1 MPTLSVALAGATL
14 VSFTT
19 FSSAQA
25 AQITLSNYEIP
36 ENLIWHDTS
45 GTFDRP
51 NIFFNEPT
59 DTIQISGQTVLGEE
73 STYEAR
79 IYFPTNGGAGG
90 RVFNEWKGSLEDK
103 TLYAGPGGLAGFN
116 WPLYPGVALGSGT
129 PLVPNTWHHIAFVQ
143 GGGTQRLYLN
153 GQIVGTRPA
162 AGDIGDSDGGGFVGA
177 IFRDGGIAP
186 SFIGHLD
193 TLRVSNVARY
203 SGDSFEA
210 PTGDLL
216 SDSNTQILYN
226 FNLDDYYQQD
236 GSTWVSDLS
245 GNGRN
250 GRLSTGFNGASSPNM
265 VIPNTEELQS
275 VPEPTSALGLLA
287 FGAACASSRLLRKGQ
302 QKSQRQLRGTYR
314 RSPLGVAQK

>member
-1 MPTLSVALAGATL
+1 MNTMPTLSVAIAGATL

-25 AQITLSNYEIP
+25 AQVTLSNYNIP
-36 ENLIWHDTS
+36 QNLILFDTS

-59 DTIQISGQTVLGEE
+59 DTIQISGQTVLAEE

-90 RVFNEWKGSLEDK
+90 RVFNEWKGNLEDK

-116 WPLYPGVALGSGT
+116 WPLYPGVALGSRT
-129 PLVPNTWHHIAFVQ
+129 PLAPDAWHHIAFVQ

-177 IFRDGGIAP
+177 IFRDGAIAP

-193 TLRVSNVARY
+193 ALRVSNVARY

-210 PTGDLL
+210 PTGDLT
-216 SDSNTQILYN
+216 SDSSTQILYN
-226 FNLDDYYQQD
+226 FNLENYYQQD

-245 GNGRN
+245 GSGRN
-250 GRLSTGFNGASSPNM
+250 GRLSTGFNGSSSPSI
-265 VIPNTEELQS
+265 VIPKTEEPKS

-287 FGAACASSRLLRKGQ
+287 FAAAFASLGLLCKGQ
-302 QKSQRQLRGTYR
+302 QKSQDNTH
-314 RSPLGVAQK
+314 S